1 MKRFSILILALFL
14 CTATSASAYT
24 ALSGTDISLKNP
36 VSDDVYVAGSEV
48 NIDQP
53 VSGDLTVFGGTVHVY
68 EDVSGDVLVAGGR
81 VVIHSNVGGDVRVA
95 AGMVTISG
103 NVKGDLIMA
112 GSILDLSRTATVG
125 GSVMVHGGMVTLE
138 GNVSEHID
146 GTASIM
152 KIKGWVTG
160 NVHVSA
166 HNYLSVGQGAK
177 IRGNLSYFSK
187 NPIVLPEGVVTGKV
201 ERVAPYFATQQT
213 LIYGFLNTGMLL
225 GMLWNLLSLLLLG
238 AIVLLFAPHE
248 FMKLPDVMRKSF
260 WRSLG
265 VGFLGVTAGTAFVL
279 MCAVTII
286 GMPLALILG
295 FGFFTLWYLSQLVVG
310 LFLGSL
316 MLRSKQRS
324 VRRTYGVLALGLL
337 VASVI
342 ALIPLIGGVVIFI
355 LMLAAFGVMLR
366 RKYEWAMVV
375 RGRR

>member
-1 MKRFSILILALFL
+1 MKRFSALLLGFFL
-14 CTATSASAYT
+14 FTTTGASAYT
-24 ALSGTDISLKNP
+24 SLAGSDISLKNP

-48 NIDQP
+48 NIDQS
-53 VSGDLTVFGGTVHVY
+53 VNGDLTIFGGTVHVY

-81 VVIHSNVGGDVRVA
+81 VVIHSNVSGDVRVA

-103 NVKGDLIMA
+103 NIKGDVIMA

-125 GSVMVHGGMVTLE
+125 GSVMVHGGVVTLE
-138 GNVSEHID
+138 GNISEHLN
-146 GTASIM
+146 GTATIM
-152 KIKGWVTG
+152 KIKGWITG
-160 NVHVSA
+160 NVHVSTS
-166 HNYLSVGQGAK
+166 NYLGVSQSAK

-187 NPIVLPEGVVTGKV
+187 NPIVLPEGVVTGKI

-213 LIYGFLNTGMLL
+213 LIYGFLNTGMLI
-225 GMLWNLLSLLLLG
+225 GILWNLLSLLLLG
-238 AIVLLFAPHE
+238 AILLLFIPHE
-248 FMKLPDVMRKSF
+248 FMKFPEVMRKNF
-260 WRSLG
+260 LKSLG

-279 MCAVTII
+279 MCAVTVIA
-286 GMPLALILG
+286 MPLALILG
-295 FGFFTLWYLSQLVVG
+295 FGFVTLWYLSQLVVG

-324 VRRTYGVLALGLL
+324 VRRTYGVMALGLL
-337 VASVI
+337 TASVI
-342 ALIPLIGGVVIFI
+342 ALIPLVGGLIIFV